1 MTNDRDYWI
10 DTLARMTRPVL
21 EALHERRLKDRMP
34 VASGGQGREKYAGL
48 EALGRSLAGLAPWLE
63 HGDHGGEEG
72 RQRQQMAALA
82 RSAIDAATDPQSP
95 DYLNFREG
103 SQPLVDA
110 AFLAHALIRA
120 PRELWELLE
129 SRVQAQFAEALL
141 STRAIR
147 PVFSNWLLF
156 SGMIEAALYRMGEA
170 WDPMR
175 IDYSIRQHEQWYT
188 GDGAYGDGPEF
199 HWDYYNSYVIQPM
212 LIDILETVGECHE
225 DWRALREKAIARGV
239 RYAGV
244 LERTIGA
251 DGSFPPLGRS
261 LAYRCGAFQHLAQ
274 MALKEKLPADVVP
287 AQVRGALTAVIRK
300 TLDAEG
306 TFDRDG
312 WLTIGL
318 HGDQPQLGEPYIS
331 TGSLYLCSTAFLPL
345 GLPPGA
351 AFWQGEAD
359 WTQKRLWS
367 RAGESSVP
375 IDHAHEEK

>member
-1 MTNDRDYWI
+1 M
-10 DTLARMTRPVL
+10 
-21 EALHERRLKDRMP
+21 
-34 VASGGQGREKYAGL
+34 YAGL

-63 HGDHGGEEG
+63 HGDSNGEEG
-72 RQRQQMAALA
+72 RLRQQMAALA
-82 RSAIDAATDPQSP
+82 RSAIDAATDPESP

-120 PRELWELLE
+120 PRELWERLE
-129 SRVQAQFAEALL
+129 SRVQAQLVEALL
-141 STRAIR
+141 ATRAIR

-156 SGMIEAALYRMGEA
+156 SGMIEAALYRVGQA

-175 IDYSIRQHEQWYT
+175 IDYSIRQHEQWYA

-212 LIDILETVGECHE
+212 LIDILDTMGDCHE
-225 DWRALREKAIARGV
+225 DWRALREKALTRGI

-244 LERTIGA
+244 LERMIGA

-261 LAYRCGAFQHLAQ
+261 LVYRCGAFQHLAQ
-274 MALKEKLPADVVP
+274 MALQEKLPADIAP
-287 AQVRGALTAVIRK
+287 AQARGALTAVIRK

-306 TFDRDG
+306 TFDREG

-318 HGDQPQLGEPYIS
+318 YGYQPQLAEPYIS

-351 AFWQGEAD
+351 AFWQGEAAD

-367 RAGESSVP
+367 RAGELSVP
-375 IDHAHEEK
+375 IDGAHKEK